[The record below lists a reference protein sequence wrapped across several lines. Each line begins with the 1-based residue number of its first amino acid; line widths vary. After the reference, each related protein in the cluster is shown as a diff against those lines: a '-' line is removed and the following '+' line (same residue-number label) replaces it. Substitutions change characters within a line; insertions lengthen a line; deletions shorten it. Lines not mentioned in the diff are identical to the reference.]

1 MPDTSEL
8 PAGSPAEIYERHMVP
23 AIFAPWS
30 ADLLELVEPQPGE
43 RVLDVAC
50 GTGIVARN
58 AASMVGA
65 TGRVVGID
73 MNASMLEIARSND
86 APVEWREGDALAM
99 PFLDQEFDV
108 VVCQQGLQFF
118 PDRSKALREMHRVLV
133 PNGRLGIAVW
143 CGSIEASPG
152 YLALAQALERHVDAS
167 TAKLM
172 DDLFCLADASEIRAL
187 LDGGGFREVTVLRE
201 SKLACFASPEEFTRA
216 LAIGSIMRRAGTQFS
231 DETMRLLIEDVS
243 AALQPYVSADGLAFP
258 MEAQLATAR
267 R

>member
-30 ADLLELVEPQPGE
+30 ADLLALVKPQPGE
-43 RVLDVAC
+43 RVLDVSC

-58 AASMVGA
+58 AASMVGG

-133 PNGRLGIAVW
+133 PNGRLGIAV
-143 CGSIEASPG
+143 
-152 YLALAQALERHVDAS
+152 
-167 TAKLM
+167 
-172 DDLFCLADASEIRAL
+172 
-187 LDGGGFREVTVLRE
+187 
-201 SKLACFASPEEFTRA
+201 
-216 LAIGSIMRRAGTQFS
+216 
-231 DETMRLLIEDVS
+231 
-243 AALQPYVSADGLAFP
+243 
-258 MEAQLATAR
+258 
-267 R
+267 

>member
-8 PAGSPAEIYERHMVP
+8 PAGSPVEIYERHMVP

-58 AASMVGA
+58 ASSMVGA

-73 MNASMLEIARSND
+73 MNASMLEIARSNY
-86 APVEWREGDALAM
+86 ASVEWREGDALAM

-133 PNGRLGIAVW
+133 PDGRLGIAVW
-143 CGSIEASPG
+143 CSIEASPG
-152 YLALAQALERHVDAS
+152 YLALAQALERHVDAR

-172 DDLFCLADASEIRAL
+172 DDLCCLADASEIRAL

-201 SKLACFASPEEFTRA
+201 SNMACFASPEEFTRA
-216 LAIGSIMRRAGTQFS
+216 IAIGSIMRRAGTQFS

-258 MEAQLATAR
+258 MEAHLATAR

>member
-8 PAGSPAEIYERHMVP
+8 PTGSPAEIYERHMVP
-23 AIFAPWS
+23 AIFAPWA
-30 ADLLELVEPQPGE
+30 ADLLELVAPQPGE

-58 AASMVGA
+58 ASSMVGA

-73 MNASMLEIARSND
+73 MNASMLEIACSND
-86 APVEWREGDALAM
+86 ALVEWREGDALAM
-99 PFLDQEFDV
+99 PFLDQQFDV
-108 VVCQQGLQFF
+108 VVCQQALQFF

-143 CGSIEASPG
+143 CSIEASPG
-152 YLALAQALERHVDAS
+152 YLALVQALERHVDAS

-187 LDGGGFREVTVLRE
+187 LDGGRFREVTVLRE
-201 SKLACFASPEEFTRA
+201 SNMACFASPEEFTRA
-216 LAIGSIMRRAGTQFS
+216 IAIGSIMRRAGTQFS

-258 MEAQLATAR
+258 MGAHLATAR

>member
-73 MNASMLEIARSND
+73 MNASMLELARSLD

-108 VVCQQGLQFF
+108 VVCQQALQFF

-143 CGSIEASPG
+143 CSIEASPG
-152 YLALAQALERHVDAS
+152 YLALVQALERHIDAR

-187 LDGGGFREVTVLRE
+187 LDGGGFGKVTVLRE

-258 MEAQLATAR
+258 MGAHLASAR
-267 R
+267 K